1 MSFTVKIIISLIV
14 CLSIGG
20 LSGFLTTDAILNY
33 YQTLNKPSWNPPN
46 WLFGPVWTVLYLMM
60 SIAIAIV
67 WHQSGNKTAML
78 LFGTQLVL
86 NFFWSLIF
94 FRWQSPGLAL
104 IEILAM
110 LTFIVLTV
118 LAFKKINTTAFY
130 LMIPY
135 LCWVSFATFLN
146 FTIWRLN

>member
-1 MSFTVKIIISLIV
+1 MNFPAKIIISLIV

-20 LSGFLTTDAILNY
+20 FSGFLTSDAILNY

-46 WLFGPVWTVLYLMM
+46 WLFGPVWTVLYIMISI
-60 SIAIAIV
+60 SIAII
-67 WHQSGNKTAML
+67 WHKSNDKTAML
-78 LFGTQLVL
+78 LFGIQLVL

-94 FRWQSPGLAL
+94 FRWQSPGFAL

-110 LTFIVLTV
+110 LFFIVLTV
-118 LAFKKINTTAFY
+118 LAFRKINMTAFY